1 MGETQTLRHTLAD
14 IPWLRLVVVATI
26 AAVTTT
32 FAQVL
37 IVGETNPA
45 ITAGVT
51 ASITAVLGMGVGHD
65 SAEGQ
70 QPADEG

>member
-1 MGETQTLRHTLAD
+1 MSETETLRHTLAG

-26 AAVTTT
+26 VAVTTT

-51 ASITAVLGMGVGHD
+51 ASITAVLGMGVGREHTQ
-65 SAEGQ
+65 SERPGHQ
-70 QPADEG
+70 R